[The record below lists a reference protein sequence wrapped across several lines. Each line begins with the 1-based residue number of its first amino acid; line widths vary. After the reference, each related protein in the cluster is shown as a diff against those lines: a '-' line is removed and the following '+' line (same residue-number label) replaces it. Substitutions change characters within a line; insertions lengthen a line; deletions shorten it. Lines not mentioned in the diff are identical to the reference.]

1 MPGFED
7 RGHGDDDDDDNND
20 ANDNDNDDNDD
31 DGDDDDDND
40 DTHDNGGNISQTSVA
55 RWSSLAS
62 CSMSLCGVG
71 Y

>member
-20 ANDNDNDDNDD
+20 DNDNDNDD
-31 DGDDDDDND
+31 DGDDNDDND
-40 DTHDNGGNISQTSVA
+40 DTHDNISQTSVA